1 MGVVLVRSCSA
12 AALLSYES
20 YRVTFSSIHV
30 SVQLFLLLFFVY
42 GLVCIILMLHYSQ
55 EEVRAD

>member
-20 YRVTFSSIHV
+20 CRVTFSSIHV